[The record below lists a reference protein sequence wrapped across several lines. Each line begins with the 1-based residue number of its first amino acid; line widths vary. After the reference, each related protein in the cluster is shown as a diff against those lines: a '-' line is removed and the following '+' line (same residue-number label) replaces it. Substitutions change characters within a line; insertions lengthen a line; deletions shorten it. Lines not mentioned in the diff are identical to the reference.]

1 MFSTFTAAGI
11 IGTASSFATEITPVA
26 LVVVGLGVAVGL
38 TGWVI
43 RKLRSAA
50 RLPPLRQSLPIC
62 CRSWALS
69 RGWLSLSGYWA

>member
-50 RLPPLRQSLPIC
+50 H
-62 CRSWALS
+62 
-69 RGWLSLSGYWA
+69 